1 MVLQAKILDSVVF
14 KRDMEV
20 GRQDG
25 HQLPTEFDLT
35 KILKKKWEA
44 NKEKDMR
51 RMITQQSKDKM
62 NPDLMSVSYFTGA
75 ELPNKTMLPLVIEM
89 ANIHHDHFWPPKE
102 Q

>member
-1 MVLQAKILDSVVF
+1 MVLQARILDSVVF

-25 HQLPTEFDLT
+25 HQLPTEFDLMR
-35 KILKKKWEA
+35 ILKKWQA
-44 NKEKDMR
+44 NKEKGTR

-62 NPDLMSVSYFTGA
+62 NPDLMSVSYLTGT
-75 ELPNKTMLPLVIEM
+75 ELPEKTMLPLVIEM